1 MIIPQIGIIKDSA
14 ASDFVMAFYVALFV
28 LRVAIQVNVMTIRRR
43 SSSRKFRGHGI
54 LSRKT

>member
-14 ASDFVMAFYVALFV
+14 ASDFVMALCHLVRL
-28 LRVAIQVNVMTIRRR
+28 AIQVNVMTIRRR